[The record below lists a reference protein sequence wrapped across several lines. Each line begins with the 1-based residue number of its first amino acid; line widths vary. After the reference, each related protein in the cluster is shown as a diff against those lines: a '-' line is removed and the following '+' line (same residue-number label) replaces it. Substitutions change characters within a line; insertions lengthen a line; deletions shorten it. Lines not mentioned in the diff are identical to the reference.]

1 MEKAITAR
9 NLSVAYGNNEAINGI
24 NLQINKGEFACI
36 IGPNGGGKTTFLNTC
51 LGFLKPNSGQ
61 VFID

>member
-36 IGPNGGGKTTFLNTC
+36 IGPNGGGKTTFFEYLTRIR
-51 LGFLKPNSGQ
+51 L
-61 VFID
+61 